1 MFHCTQHISFIC
13 SFVDGHL
20 SCLHL
25 LAVVNNNA
33 AMNISVQIICLV
45 SFFHFFFWLYTGS
58 RFAGLYGNSVF
69 TFLMNH

>member
-25 LAVVNNNA
+25 LAVVNNNS
-33 AMNISVQIICLV
+33 AMNLSVQIICLI
-45 SFFHFFFWLYTGS
+45 SFFHFFFGYIPEVDLLDCMVILCLL
-58 RFAGLYGNSVF
+58 F
-69 TFLMNH
+69 